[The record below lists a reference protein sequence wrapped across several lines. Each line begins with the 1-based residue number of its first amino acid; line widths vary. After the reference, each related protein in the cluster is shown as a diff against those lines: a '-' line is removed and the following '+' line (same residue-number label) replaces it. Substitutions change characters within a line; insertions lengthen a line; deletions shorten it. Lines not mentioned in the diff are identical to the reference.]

1 MTTTD
6 IPEITCRK
14 CWWRSK
20 TLWFN
25 VGCAALLA
33 LEAVTGQLQPLL
45 PANLYQVMCV
55 VLPVGNAM
63 LRVISTQGLK
73 L

>member
-1 MTTTD
+1 MTAADT
-6 IPEITCRK
+6 PEITCRK
-14 CWWRSK
+14 CWWKSR

-25 VGCAALLA
+25 VVCAGLIA

-45 PANLYQVMCV
+45 PANVYALMCV

-63 LRVISTQGLK
+63 LRVVTAQGLK